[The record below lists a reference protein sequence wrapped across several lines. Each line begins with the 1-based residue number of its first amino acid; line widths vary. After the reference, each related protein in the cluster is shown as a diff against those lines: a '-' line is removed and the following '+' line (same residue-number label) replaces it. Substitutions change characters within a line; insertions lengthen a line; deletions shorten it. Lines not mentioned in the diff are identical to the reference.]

1 MYVHHG
7 IHELIFNFVGT
18 LEASQVGV
26 KSALPHLQ
34 KYVFFK
40 WCILYCENVLQSVMQ
55 GICRSLSP
63 EGLALWT
70 LSDRHDTV
78 FLNERMLMWWRSRQ
92 TDLVSVLLLVN
103 RTPPSTKPA
112 GVCRICSRKTW
123 ESNLSSGQCSSLFSH
138 LLIEWRCQT
147 GRDIKVRL
155 KWFEVLCAG
164 AFKNTQTS
172 ES

>member
-1 MYVHHG
+1 M
-7 IHELIFNFVGT
+7 
-18 LEASQVGV
+18 
-26 KSALPHLQ
+26 
-34 KYVFFK
+34 FK
-40 WCILYCENVLQSVMQ
+40 KECILYCENVLQSVMQ
-55 GICRSLSP
+55 GIFRSLSP

-78 FLNERMLMWWRSRQ
+78 FLNERMLMWWRSHQ

-155 KWFEVLCAG
+155 KWFEVSVLVHSRTLRRLRANVCYQSDG
-164 AFKNTQTS
+164 KLTQHFLRLTMKS
-172 ES
+172 ASKAV